1 MLHLLKGMNSDAVS
15 GVMFPCHLSQ
25 LHL

>member
-1 MLHLLKGMNSDAVS
+1 MNSDAVS